1 MESESTSHPNEHPV
15 NIQDEM
21 RTSYLDYAMSVIIG
35 RAIPNARDGLKP
47 VHRRILYAM
56 RDLNLT
62 PGGGY
67 RKCATVVG
75 QVLGNYHP
83 HGDASVYDALV
94 RLAQDFSMRHPLVDG
109 QGNFGSVDGDPAAA
123 YRYTECK
130 LAKITM
136 ELLTDIE
143 KETVD
148 FGPNFDDTQL
158 EPLVLPTRFPQL
170 LVNGSGGIAVGM
182 ATNIPPHNL
191 GEVIDATIHLIHNPE
206 APVEELIRIIPGPDF
221 PTGGFIYGRNGIWQ
235 AYRTGRG
242 SLVVRARTV
251 VEKVQGSNDREQI
264 VVIELPYQVNKAR
277 LHAKIGELMREKRI
291 EGIREARDESDRDGM
306 RLVIELKKDVH
317 PQVVLNQLY
326 RMTDLQTTFGI
337 INLAIVENRPKV
349 LNLREMLQIFIEH
362 RREVVSRRTRYELGK
377 AEAQRELIEGLGI
390 AVTEVDLV
398 VRTIRESPDPDTAK
412 ERLMRLP
419 LKGLEDFV
427 KRAGR
432 PEAELEAA
440 RQRGDYLLS
449 DRQAKAILEMR
460 LQRLTGLEQEKLAT
474 EYASLCDEI
483 AHLKAILADEK
494 ILMDLIVSELQEVK
508 QKHADKRRTD
518 IVDDEAEIQI
528 EDLIQE
534 EDMVVTISHEGYI
547 KRTPYSTYRAQKR
560 GGKGNRGMEA
570 RDDDFVNQ
578 LFVASTHSYVF
589 FFSNRGKV
597 WVKKV
602 YELPQATRTAKGRAI
617 INFIELGPDERVA
630 AIANV
635 KEFSESIFI
644 TTLTRGGQIKKT
656 AVIEYENY
664 RTSGIIGVK
673 IADDDQLLTA
683 VVTDG
688 TRDLLIAT
696 KSGKCIRFDE
706 AQVRS
711 MGRNTSGVKAIE
723 LEEGDV
729 VVGLTAT
736 DAEREQ
742 VLALC
747 ERGYGKRTPLSEFR
761 VQHRGGKGII
771 LIDCSERNGPVV
783 GLALVKSGDE
793 LMLITDRGQIIRT
806 TVDDIRETGRNAQGV
821 RVMNVEDDE
830 RVVAVEAI
838 GDRSIPGDVEADN
851 GDATDDLDADAS
863 EADGA
868 EATDERGA
876 LPPSLLPRHPGNDR
890 PDSDPSDS
898 APSEGEPSDRNPP
911 GSSDTED

>member
-15 NIQDEM
+15 NVQDEM

-35 RAIPNARDGLKP
+35 RAIPHARDGLKP

-62 PGGGY
+62 PSAGY

-94 RLAQDFSMRHPLVDG
+94 RLAQNFSMRHPLVDG

-130 LAKITM
+130 LAKLAM

-148 FGPNFDDTQL
+148 FVPNFDDTQL
-158 EPLVLPTRFPQL
+158 EPSILPARFPQL

-191 GEVIDATIHLIHNPE
+191 VEIIDATILLIRNPE
-206 APVEELIRIIPGPDF
+206 AAIEDLIRIVPGPDF

-242 SLVVRARTV
+242 SVVVRARTI
-251 VEKVQGSNDREQI
+251 VEKITGNTDREQI
-264 VVIELPYQVNKAR
+264 VVVELPFQVNKAR

-306 RLVIELKKDVH
+306 RLVIELKKDTY

-326 RMTDLQTTFGI
+326 RMTDMQTTFGI
-337 INLAIVENRPKV
+337 INLAIVDNRPRV
-349 LNLREMLQIFIEH
+349 LNLKEMLQIFIEH
-362 RREVVSRRTRYELGK
+362 RREVVSRRVRYELGK
-377 AEAQRELIEGLGI
+377 AEAQRELVEGLGM

-398 VRTIRESPDPDTAK
+398 IRTIRESPDPDVARD
-412 ERLMRLP
+412 RLMRLP
-419 LKGLEDFV
+419 LRGLEAFV
-427 KRAGR
+427 LRAGR
-432 PEAELEAA
+432 PEGELEAA
-440 RQRGDYLLS
+440 RQRGDYFLS
-449 DRQAKAILEMR
+449 ERQAKAILEMR
-460 LQRLTGLEQEKLAT
+460 LQRLTGLEQEKLAA

-483 AHLKAILADEK
+483 ARLRGILADEK
-494 ILMDLIVSELQEVK
+494 LLMDVIVSELEEIK
-508 QKHADKRRTD
+508 QKHGDKRRTD

-602 YELPQATRTAKGRAI
+602 HSLPLAARTAKGRAI

-696 KSGKCIRFDE
+696 KNGKCIRFDE

-723 LEEGDV
+723 LEPDDE
-729 VVGLTAT
+729 VVGMAAT
-736 DAEREQ
+736 EPEREQ

-747 ERGYGKRTPLSEFR
+747 QRGYGKRTPLEEFR
-761 VQHRGGKGII
+761 VQNRGGKGVI

-783 GLALVKSGDE
+783 GVALVKSGDE
-793 LMLITDRGQIIRT
+793 IMLITDRGQTIRT

-821 RVMNVEDDE
+821 RVMNVDDDE

-838 GDRSIPGDVEADN
+838 GDRSIPEEASSDE
-851 GDATDDLDADAS
+851 AS
-863 EADGA
+863 PDSDSASSGPSSDSGVNAGEG
-868 EATDERGA
+868 TSGDERDG
-876 LPPSLLPRHPGNDR
+876 LPASLLPG
-890 PDSDPSDS
+890 DPRETDS
-898 APSEGEPSDRNPP
+898 ADDSEDDKADP
-911 GSSDTED
+911 EDSE

>member
-1 MESESTSHPNEHPV
+1 MDSDVSSHLNEHPI

-35 RAIPNARDGLKP
+35 RAIPDARDGLKP

-56 RDLNLT
+56 RDLNLS
-62 PGGGY
+62 PGGSY

-94 RLAQDFSMRHPLVDG
+94 RLAQNFSMRHPLIDG

-123 YRYTECK
+123 YRYTECR
-130 LAKITM
+130 LARLST

-148 FGPNFDDTQL
+148 FAPNFDDSQL
-158 EPLVLPTRFPQL
+158 EPTVLPARFPQL

-191 GEVIDATIHLIHNPE
+191 GEIIDATILLIRQPDVQ
-206 APVEELIRIIPGPDF
+206 VEDLIRIVPGPDF
-221 PTGGFIYGRNGIWQ
+221 PTGAFIYGRNGIYQ

-242 SLVVRARTV
+242 SVVIRSRTII
-251 VEKVQGSNDREQI
+251 EKVPGSADREQI

-277 LHAKIGELMREKRI
+277 LHAKIGELIREKKI

-306 RLVIELKKDVH
+306 RLVIELKKDTY

-326 RMTDLQTTFGI
+326 RQTDMQTSFGI
-337 INLAIVENRPKV
+337 INLAIADNRPRV
-349 LNLREMLQIFIEH
+349 LNLREMLQLFIEH
-362 RREVVSRRTRYELGK
+362 RREVVSRRTRFELAK
-377 AEAQRELIEGLGI
+377 AEAQRELVEGLGM
-390 AVTEVDLV
+390 AVTEVDIV
-398 VRTIRESPDPDTAK
+398 IRTIRESPDPDTAR
-412 ERLMRLP
+412 ERLMKLP
-419 LKGLEDFV
+419 LNGLEAFV
-427 KRAGR
+427 RRAGR
-432 PEAELEAA
+432 PEAELVTAQA
-440 RQRGDYLLS
+440 RGEYYLS
-449 DRQAKAILEMR
+449 ERQAKAILEMR
-460 LQRLTGLEQEKLAT
+460 LQRLTGLEQDKLAV
-474 EYASLCDEI
+474 EYGTLCDEI
-483 AHLKAILADEK
+483 AHLRSILADEK
-494 ILMDLIVSELQEVK
+494 LLMNVIVGELEEVK
-508 QKHADKRRTD
+508 QKHNNPRRTE

-534 EDMVVTISHEGYI
+534 EDMVVTISHQGYI
-547 KRTPYSTYRAQKR
+547 KRTSYSDYRAQKR

-578 LFVASTHSYVF
+578 LFVANTHSYVF

-602 YELPQATRTAKGRAI
+602 YELPQATRTSKGRAI
-617 INFIELGPDERVA
+617 VNFIELGTDERVA

-635 KEFSESIFI
+635 KEFIENIFI

-656 AVIEYENY
+656 SVIEYENY

-673 IADDDQLLTA
+673 ISDDDQLLTA

-696 KSGKCIRFDE
+696 KNGKCIRFDE
-706 AQVRS
+706 GQVRP

-723 LEEGDV
+723 LEETDE

-736 DAEREQ
+736 DPERDQ
-742 VLALC
+742 VLAVC
-747 ERGYGKRTPLSEFR
+747 QRGYGKRTPLDEFR
-761 VQHRGGKGII
+761 VQNRGGKGVI
-771 LIDCSERNGPVV
+771 LIDCSDRNGPVV
-783 GLALVKSGDE
+783 SIALVKQGDE
-793 LMLITDRGQIIRT
+793 VMLITDRGQIIRT
-806 TVDDIRETGRNAQGV
+806 SVETIRETGRNAQGV
-821 RVMNVEDDE
+821 RVMNVGDDE
-830 RVVAVEAI
+830 RVVAVEAVSERVTEE
-838 GDRSIPGDVEADN
+838 GTPDTEAGVEGSAEDAPNSTSRSV
-851 GDATDDLDADAS
+851 
-863 EADGA
+863 
-868 EATDERGA
+868 
-876 LPPSLLPRHPGNDR
+876 LPPSLLP
-890 PDSDPSDS
+890 SDPAA
-898 APSEGEPSDRNPP
+898 APSEDPES
-911 GSSDTED
+911 TESENDDSET

>member
-1 MESESTSHPNEHPV
+1 MESEATSHPNEHPV

-35 RAIPNARDGLKP
+35 RAIPHARDGLKP
-47 VHRRILYAM
+47 VHRRILFAM

-62 PGGGY
+62 PSAGY

-94 RLAQDFSMRHPLVDG
+94 RLAQSFSMRHTLVDG

-130 LAKITM
+130 LSKIAM

-158 EPLVLPTRFPQL
+158 EPLVMPARFPNL

-191 GEVIDATIHLIHNPE
+191 GEIIDATIQLIHNPE
-206 APVEELIRIIPGPDF
+206 IQVEDLIRIVPGPDF
-221 PTGGFIYGRNGIWQ
+221 PTGGFIYGRNGIYQ

-242 SLVVRARTV
+242 SVVVRARTI

-264 VVIELPYQVNKAR
+264 VVVELPFQVNKAR

-306 RLVIELKKDVH
+306 RLVIELKKDTF

-337 INLAIVENRPKV
+337 INLAIIDNRPKV
-349 LNLREMLQIFIEH
+349 LSLKEMLEIFVEH
-362 RREVVSRRTRYELGK
+362 RREVVSRRTRFELGK
-377 AEAQRELIEGLGI
+377 AEAQRELIEGLGV
-390 AVTEVDLV
+390 AVNDVDLV

-412 ERLMRLP
+412 ERLMLLP
-419 LKGLEDFV
+419 LKGLEAFV
-427 KRAGR
+427 LRAGR
-432 PEAELEAA
+432 PAEELEAA

-474 EYASLCDEI
+474 EYAALSDEI
-483 AHLKAILADEK
+483 ARLRRILADEHV
-494 ILMDLIVSELQEVK
+494 LMDLIIGELEEVK

-518 IVDDEAEIQI
+518 IIDDEAELQI

-602 YELPQATRTAKGRAI
+602 HSLPQAPRTAKGRAI
-617 INFIELGPDERVA
+617 VNFIELGTDERVA

-635 KEFSESIFI
+635 KEFSDSIFI

-656 AVIEYENY
+656 AVSEYENY

-696 KSGKCIRFDE
+696 KNGKCIRFDE

-723 LEEGDV
+723 LEEGDE

-747 ERGYGKRTPLSEFR
+747 QRGYGKRTPLSEFR
-761 VQHRGGKGII
+761 VQNRGGKGII

-793 LMLITDRGQIIRT
+793 LMLITDRGQTIRT

-838 GDRSIPGDVEADN
+838 GDRSIP
-851 GDATDDLDADAS
+851 DDGGPEDG
-863 EADGA
+863 EADGDDLENVNA
-868 EATDERGA
+868 NGDDLENADADDRAA
-876 LPPSLLPRHPGNDR
+876 LPPSLLPDPQGSKLPNLDLNEAPAGNSDQDP
-890 PDSDPSDS
+890 PDDS
-898 APSEGEPSDRNPP
+898 
-911 GSSDTED
+911 SSTS

>member
-1 MESESTSHPNEHPV
+1 MESESTSHTNEHPV
-15 NIQDEM
+15 NVQDEM

-35 RAIPNARDGLKP
+35 RAIPHARDGLKP

-56 RDLNLT
+56 RDLNLS
-62 PGGGY
+62 PSGSY

-94 RLAQDFSMRHPLVDG
+94 RLAQTFSMRHPLVDG
-109 QGNFGSVDGDPAAA
+109 QGNFGSIDGDPAAA

-130 LAKITM
+130 MAKIAV
-136 ELLTDIE
+136 ELLADIE
-143 KETVD
+143 KDTVD
-148 FGPNFDDTQL
+148 FVPNFDDTQL
-158 EPLVLPTRFPQL
+158 EPAILPTRFPQL

-191 GEVIDATIHLIHNPE
+191 AEIIDATIL
-206 APVEELIRIIPGPDF
+206 LIREPESRIEDLMRIVPGPDF
-221 PTGGFIYGRNGIWQ
+221 PTGGIIYGRSGIWQ

-242 SLVVRARTV
+242 SLTVRARTII
-251 VEKVQGSNDREQI
+251 EKVHSSNDREQI

-277 LHAKIGELMREKRI
+277 LHAKIGELIRERRI

-306 RLVIELKKDVH
+306 RFVIELKKDAF
-317 PQVVLNQLY
+317 PQVVLNQLF
-326 RMTDLQTTFGI
+326 RLTDMQTTFGI
-337 INLAIVENRPKV
+337 INLAITENRPKV
-349 LNLREMLQIFIEH
+349 LNLQEILAIFIEH
-362 RREVVSRRTRYELGK
+362 RREVVSRRTRFELSK
-377 AEAQRELIEGLGI
+377 AEAQLELVEGLGM

-398 VRTIRESPDPDTAK
+398 VKTIRESPDPDVAR

-419 LKGLEDFV
+419 LRGLEAFV

-432 PEAELEAA
+432 SEAEIRAA
-440 RQRGDYLLS
+440 HERGDYFLS
-449 DRQAKAILEMR
+449 ERQAKAILEMR
-460 LQRLTGLEQEKLAT
+460 LQRLTGLEQDKLAA
-474 EYASLCDEI
+474 EYAALCDEI
-483 AHLKAILADEK
+483 ARLRAILADEK
-494 ILMDLIVSELQEVK
+494 LLMDVIVAELEEVK
-508 QKHADKRRTD
+508 QKHADKRRTE
-518 IVDDEAEIQI
+518 IVDDEADIQI

-602 YELPQATRTAKGRAI
+602 YDLPLAARTAKGRAI
-617 INFIELGPDERVA
+617 INFIELGTDERVA

-635 KEFSESIFI
+635 KEFSESIFV

-656 AVIEYENY
+656 AVVEYQNY

-696 KSGKCIRFDE
+696 KNGKCIRFDE
-706 AQVRS
+706 AQVRA

-723 LEEGDV
+723 LEEKDE
-729 VVGLTAT
+729 VVGMAAT
-736 DAEREQ
+736 DPEREQ

-747 ERGYGKRTPLSEFR
+747 QRGYGKRTPLAEFR
-761 VQHRGGKGII
+761 VQNRGGKGVI

-793 LMLITDRGQIIRT
+793 LMLITDRGQTIRT
-806 TVDDIRETGRNAQGV
+806 PVDDIRETGRNAQGV
-821 RVMNVEDDE
+821 RVMNVEEDE
-830 RVVAVEAI
+830 RVVAVEAVSERAI
-838 GDRSIPGDVEADN
+838 ADESGSDEA
-851 GDATDDLDADAS
+851 S
-863 EADGA
+863 
-868 EATDERGA
+868 
-876 LPPSLLPRHPGNDR
+876 
-890 PDSDPSDS
+890 PDSETS
-898 APSEGEPSDRNPP
+898 APSSEDASSSTAPTSQSDPDAGPGDDTPDGSDQGE
-911 GSSDTED
+911 